1 MSNLSYSFTD
11 LSLDHQENRLRY
23 ISAASYGN
31 DWKGILHAHDCTEIF
46 YVTGGEGSFCT
57 EEQTIPLHQDQLVVV
72 NPRFRHTERSSAA
85 QNMRY
90 IVLGIDNL
98 QFRFG
103 KDAVLRPFE
112 IFTVA
117 SHRSTVLPLL
127 SVILEELRSKKPCYE
142 EICQHYLSILLLM
155 IRRITGREFTV
166 SQPSSIPYEC
176 EKVRSYLDAHFRE
189 PLTLESLAA
198 LAHWD
203 KFYFSHQFS
212 RAYGISPINYLLEKR
227 IEHSRYLLKTT
238 DYSVTQIAE
247 AAGFSSQNYFSQIFR
262 KSTGMSPRQYR
273 KNMAEKAKGKK
284 ESYENESGQ
293 SSED

>member
-103 KDAVLRPFE
+103 KDPFCGPLRF
-112 IFTVA
+112 
-117 SHRSTVLPLL
+117 LP
-127 SVILEELRSKKPCYE
+127 
-142 EICQHYLSILLLM
+142 
-155 IRRITGREFTV
+155 
-166 SQPSSIPYEC
+166 
-176 EKVRSYLDAHFRE
+176 
-189 PLTLESLAA
+189 
-198 LAHWD
+198 
-203 KFYFSHQFS
+203 
-212 RAYGISPINYLLEKR
+212 
-227 IEHSRYLLKTT
+227 
-238 DYSVTQIAE
+238 
-247 AAGFSSQNYFSQIFR
+247 
-262 KSTGMSPRQYR
+262 
-273 KNMAEKAKGKK
+273 
-284 ESYENESGQ
+284 
-293 SSED
+293 